1 MGQPAQLKPPE
12 LPQLEL
18 LVELEPLLLKAA
30 TLDKR
35 RFVWSDLHPGHS
47 GELILESENPI
58 SFSNSLPQSLH

>member
-18 LVELEPLLLKAA
+18 LIELEPRLLKAA

-35 RFVWSDLHPGHS
+35 RFVWSDLQPGHS
-47 GELILESENPI
+47 GELILGSENPI
-58 SFSNSLPQSLH
+58 SFSNSFPQSLH